1 MCRIFGVLSLIVL
14 LTALP
19 FSSSYAA
26 AGAGE
31 AKGDATEAQNAD
43 DKLLHYRY
51 AEATNPRCGASKTVT
66 RNAAIA
72 IGPAIGTGMVGA
84 AILKIPSKFTTP
96 IGLAMIASSV
106 AVIAGAVGA
115 SSAYFV
121 CNWSFV
127 RHPVLRFDSYDSAD
141 ASAIASSASSSD
153 SKAGKYKECAEPI
166 TTSNEVKKQWEGN
179 DCSKEFIDLNSYFAC
194 IAKDK
199 SIDEAKMLEPV
210 CKQRKF
216 KDTDKYAWPKNRVSS
231 SRYIE
236 VCYRLPL
243 GTLFKAAYRAL
254 KYSVRKESYTEI
266 LRGGAYPRESMYGD
280 ATMHRTKLTISGAGD
295 DQPGDNNGYVKCATL
310 KAGQQETLHD
320 AQFRAVERGSQI
332 CVDAI
337 SVSNLPL
344 IPRPEIGCH
353 MRPDSPPVPM
363 CDKSKPKYKEGATTG
378 DASQIVGYDNSGCY
392 SCYIHEACQGA
403 AASNT
408 LSPFPVTSVLVNCI
422 VGSLRNI
429 LSPPDPTKCPNQA
442 AVRNVGTNPGF
453 LKVAQ
458 EKLKKAVMATLVLAL
473 ILFAIKAALGG
484 VQNASELYMTAIK
497 FALVVFFTQSN
508 AMATA
513 YDYLINLSV
522 GISDIVLQAGGST
535 NVCDYKIDDY
545 KNPGGLAQHGG
556 GLTYLLPWDR
566 LDCRMMFY
574 MGSQLNGGTGVGVM
588 LTVLLCAALLI
599 PAILINAKVIICVV
613 AFFAVLM
620 LIFTVIWAVYVFLLS
635 LIALTILTI
644 ISPLMIPMCLFQVTK
659 GFFDGWT
666 KQLMVYSLYPVIL
679 FAFLSLMFTVFD
691 QLYFGNL
698 EFVRD
703 KYDVYS
709 LDGKAKREKIGFKLK
724 DPGACDKPGMEDN
737 LACMFSTVQFH
748 SKPLVLGLSVTSP
761 EFKNT
766 TAKIWTKLGVFAL
779 VGFLFYH
786 FLSSIAY
793 IAGELAGDPRAGVI
807 GSGSLNPMASTA
819 KVMGAASAVSSKAS
833 GAMGDLGSRVKQ
845 GLRGGGSGDSGGTDA
860 ASGGSTPRGGVGD
873 SGGGGTGGGAGGGT
887 GGGTG

>member
-1 MCRIFGVLSLIVL
+1 MCRIFGVSLLIVL

-26 AGAGE
+26 AGGE
-31 AKGDATEAQNAD
+31 VIEDAAEAQDSD

-51 AEATNPRCGASKTVT
+51 AEATNPRCGASKTVA

-72 IGPAIGTGMVGA
+72 IGPAIGTAMIGA
-84 AILKIPSKFTTP
+84 ALVKIPLKVTTG
-96 IGLAMIASSV
+96 IGLAMIAGSL

-127 RHPVLRFDSYDSAD
+127 RHPVLRFDNYDSAD
-141 ASAIASSASSSD
+141 VSAMNQQSGGNSAE
-153 SKAGKYKECAEPI
+153 AGKYKECDEPF
-166 TTSNEVKKQWEGN
+166 TTSNDVKSKWQQSSGAGTTVDN
-179 DCSKEFIDLNSYFAC
+179 NSCSREFIDLNSYFAC
-194 IAKDK
+194 IAPDK
-199 SIDEAKMLEPV
+199 SIDEAKKLEPV
-210 CKQRKF
+210 CKKRKF
-216 KDTDKYAWPKNRVSS
+216 KKTDGYAWPKNRVSS

-254 KYSVRKESYTEI
+254 KYSTYKDSYTEI
-266 LRGGAYPRESMYGD
+266 LRKGAYPRESTYGD
-280 ATMHRTKLTISGAGD
+280 VTMHRTKLSISGAGD
-295 DQPGDNNGYVKCATL
+295 DKPGDGYVVCEALT
-310 KAGQQETLHD
+310 AGQSKVLHD
-320 AQFRAVERGSQI
+320 AEFRAVERGSQI
-332 CVDAI
+332 CVDAVAVG
-337 SVSNLPL
+337 SGKLPL

-363 CDKSKPKYKEGATTG
+363 CDKSKPKYKSGNGGGEG
-378 DASQIVGYDNSGCY
+378 SQIVGYDNSGCY
-392 SCYIHEACQGA
+392 SCYVHEACQGA
-403 AASNT
+403 AAANT

-429 LSPPDPTKCPNQA
+429 LSPPDPTKCPNRA
-442 AVRNVGTNPGF
+442 ATTNVGTNPGF

-473 ILFAIKAALGG
+473 ILFAVKAALGG

-497 FALVVFFTQSN
+497 FALVVYFTQSN

-522 GISDIVLQAGGST
+522 GISDIVLQAGGHA
-535 NVCDYKIDDY
+535 NVCDYKVEDY
-545 KNPGGLAQHGG
+545 KNPGGLTHGG

-691 QLYFGNL
+691 QLYFGTL
-698 EFVRD
+698 EFERD
-703 KYDVYS
+703 TYEVS
-709 LDGKAKREKIGFKLK
+709 SMDGKVKRNKIGFKLK
-724 DPGACDKPGMEDN
+724 NPDACDKPEMDDN

-761 EFKNT
+761 EFKGT
-766 TAKIWTKLGVFAL
+766 TARIWTKLGVFAL

-793 IAGELAGDPRAGVI
+793 IAGELAGDPRAGAI
-807 GSGSLNPMASTA
+807 GSGSFNPMSSSAKIMSAAST
-819 KVMGAASAVSSKAS
+819 VSDKSS
-833 GAMGDLGSRVKQ
+833 GAQGDLGSKVRQ
-845 GLRGGGSGDSGGTDA
+845 GLRGGGSGDAEGKDV
-860 ASGGSTPRGGVGD
+860 ASGGST
-873 SGGGGTGGGAGGGT
+873 TGGGAGGAGGV
-887 GGGTG
+887 GGGAG